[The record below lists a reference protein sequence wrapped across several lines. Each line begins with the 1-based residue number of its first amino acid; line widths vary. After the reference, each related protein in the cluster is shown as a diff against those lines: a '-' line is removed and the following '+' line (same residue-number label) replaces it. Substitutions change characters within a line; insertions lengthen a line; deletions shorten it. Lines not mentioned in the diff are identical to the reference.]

1 MLVVSSADFFSNPTL
16 YKEKA
21 ENYGI
26 KILPLKKEKRL
37 SRRIQKKIDAL
48 NAVIGI
54 LPSDIDEKSIKAERL
69 TRQ

>member
-1 MLVVSSADFFSNPTL
+1 MLVISSVDFFANPAL

-26 KILPLKKEKRL
+26 KILPQKKEKKI
-37 SRRIQKKIDAL
+37 SHRIQKKIDAL

-54 LPSDIDEKSIKAERL
+54 LPFDVDEKSVREERL
-69 TRQ
+69 NRQ

>member
-1 MLVVSSADFFSNPTL
+1 MFVVSAADFFENPAL

-26 KILPLKKEKRL
+26 KILPRKKEKKL
-37 SRRIQKKIDAL
+37 SHRIQNKIDAL

-54 LPSDIDEKSIKAERL
+54 LPSDVDENSAKAERL
-69 TRQ
+69 KRQ

>member
-1 MLVVSSADFFSNPTL
+1 MIVVSANDFFSNPNL

-37 SRRIQKKIDAL
+37 SRRLQKKIDAF
-48 NAVIGI
+48 NDVIGI

-69 TRQ
+69 NRQ